1 MEPEHTP
8 RAGRA
13 SSDRSVADDRGSTS
27 GVPRALDPV
36 HVEADRHGSAG
47 SADMAGQTPRPKRS
61 LCENAH
67 KRNR

>member
-1 MEPEHTP
+1 
-8 RAGRA
+8 
-13 SSDRSVADDRGSTS
+13 
-27 GVPRALDPV
+27 VPRALDPV